1 MEEKQQRI
9 DRTLARIQSILN
21 EENCELEP
29 FVLIVSGRLVKKEIN
44 AIAKDLQESQ
54 KE

>member
-9 DRTLARIQSILN
+9 DRTLEKIRSILE

-29 FVLIVSGRLVKKEIN
+29 FVLIVSGQIVKKEIN
-44 AIAKDLQESQ
+44 VIPKDLQEVG